1 MSADQTQSLPQ
12 PAVSSQPD
20 SVANPSSG
28 TSKPAQS
35 VQLAISKT
43 KPIKKSPT
51 RPSVEQSRIA
61 DLRLSRDV
69 MARQL
74 DYDDKQLYTEAMKAN
89 RADLDLSK
97 NPPPIREQSEFFRIQ
112 PLQPSSPAAAA
123 QPSGSKKRR
132 RN

>member
-1 MSADQTQSLPQ
+1 MSADQNQSLPQ

-35 VQLAISKT
+35 VQLAISETKT
-43 KPIKKSPT
+43 IKKSPT
-51 RPSVEQSRIA
+51 RPSVEQSTIA

-97 NPPPIREQSEFFRIQ
+97 SPSPIREQSEFFRIQ
-112 PLQPSSPAAAA
+112 PHQPSSPSAAA